1 MGEANDG
8 LGRMTDDKLANI
20 SRAFAMVLITIICLL
35 VFIAKAFGQVADIQP
50 PSGQNSATHDHER
63 NQLARW
69 RLIRIIPAKVTY
81 IEKNEKG
88 TRIEYY
94 ASDKNEVENG
104 WFQATKETT
113 GETPKKGEI
122 YWFSYCYGDQHLYG
136 IYALTAE
143 QKKGL
148 K

>member
-1 MGEANDG
+1 
-8 LGRMTDDKLANI
+8 MTEDRVGN
-20 SRAFAMVLITIICLL
+20 
-35 VFIAKAFGQVADIQP
+35 IAKALGTVIAVIIIMLAIVAHAFGQVAENHP
-50 PSGQNSATHDHER
+50 PSGQNSATDHDHER

-113 GETPKKGEI
+113 GETPKKGEWM
-122 YWFSYCYGDQHLYG
+122 WFSFCQVDRHLYG
-136 IYALTAE
+136 IYRPTAE
-143 QKKGL
+143 QL
-148 K
+148 KVLK